1 MKISKISILGPNIIN
16 IVEKYKLLNDKGVK
30 LYVKNI
36 GNIMDNA
43 IDTSLWIDML
53 QSIEDDR
60 LYFNRCIEL
69 SKSIKNRPEYDD
81 NPPGKPKKYSNK
93 QLKEAL
99 SLLDKFTFKEISNM
113 TGISERTLYRA
124 SQKFDER

>member
-1 MKISKISILGPNIIN
+1 MIIS
-16 IVEKYKLLNDKGVK
+16 
-30 LYVKNI
+30 
-36 GNIMDNA
+36 
-43 IDTSLWIDML
+43 
-53 QSIEDDR
+53 
-60 LYFNRCIEL
+60 RCIGL

>member
-60 LYFNRCIEL
+60 LYFNRCIGL

-113 TGISERTLYRA
+113 TGISERT
-124 SQKFDER
+124 